1 MIGSGKKKRNLIF
14 ILVWA
19 INFITYFYDSPI
31 INNIS
36 IDLKNEFFEELEN
49 FDSRYYSFQEEN
61 EKTS

>member
-1 MIGSGKKKRNLIF
+1 M
-14 ILVWA
+14 LVWA
-19 INFITYFYDSPI
+19 INFIRYFYDSPI

-49 FDSRYYSFQEEN
+49 FDSRYSFQEEN